1 MKTFHRFTFIIG
13 VCLTLSWLIGCKP
26 SQPRG
31 IISYDDMEDLL
42 YDYHIADAM
51 AQTAKGGYQD
61 NVLTYRAAVLKK
73 HGVTQSEFD
82 SSMVYYMRHADQ
94 LHNIYED
101 LADRLQNES
110 RALGGDATL
119 LSAGVGDSANVWN
132 GQRSIILIPNQPYNV
147 FSFSLKTDST
157 FHRGDQVM
165 LSFNTDFIFQDGIR
179 DGVAMLAVTF
189 NNDSVCQRVNHIS
202 SSMPTV
208 MQIDDADSI
217 GIKMIRGFFLL
228 TKNDNLNTSMTTLQ
242 LMCIS
247 NIKLIR
253 LRPKNQPQPAQP
265 MPSQI
270 PVNKEMPDSERM
282 RPTMSPR

>member
-1 MKTFHRFTFIIG
+1 MNRG
-13 VCLTLSWLIGCKP
+13 LSAVMRLF
-26 SQPRG
+26 SQQ
-31 IISYDDMEDLL
+31 
-42 YDYHIADAM
+42 AW
-51 AQTAKGGYQD
+51 
-61 NVLTYRAAVLKK
+61 
-73 HGVTQSEFD
+73 
-82 SSMVYYMRHADQ
+82 
-94 LHNIYED
+94 
-101 LADRLQNES
+101 
-110 RALGGDATL
+110 ATL
-119 LSAGVGDSANVWN
+119 PTYGTDSAK
-132 GQRSIILIPNQPYNV
+132 IILIPNQPYNV

-253 LRPKNQPQPAQP
+253 SAAQEPASTSTAHAQP
-265 MPSQI
+265 DTGQ
-270 PVNKEMPDSERM
+270 
-282 RPTMSPR
+282 

>member
-1 MKTFHRFTFIIG
+1 MNRG
-13 VCLTLSWLIGCKP
+13 LS
-26 SQPRG
+26 
-31 IISYDDMEDLL
+31 
-42 YDYHIADAM
+42 
-51 AQTAKGGYQD
+51 
-61 NVLTYRAAVLKK
+61 AVM
-73 HGVTQSEFD
+73 Q
-82 SSMVYYMRHADQ
+82 A
-94 LHNIYED
+94 
-101 LADRLQNES
+101 
-110 RALGGDATL
+110 L

-247 NIKLIR
+247 NIKAHQAAAQRTSL
-253 LRPKNQPQPAQP
+253 NQHNPCPARYRSIKRCP
-265 MPSQI
+265 TL
-270 PVNKEMPDSERM
+270 SE
-282 RPTMSPR
+282 